1 MKTIQIRVPDNIHEK
16 IKEFAKEGGIS
27 MNNFI
32 VSSVSNE
39 VIRQETRD
47 FFKQAATNFN
57 PGAFA
62 EALAAIPDSPV
73 QDSDRI

>member
-1 MKTIQIRVPDNIHEK
+1 MKTIQIRIPDNIHKK
-16 IKEFAKEGGIS
+16 IKELAKEEGIS
-27 MNNFI
+27 INHFI

-47 FFKQAATNFN
+47 FFKKASAKFD

-62 EALAAIPDSPV
+62 EALAAIPDVPV
-73 QDSDRI
+73 QKSDRI

>member
-1 MKTIQIRVPDNIHEK
+1 MKTIQIRVPEKIHEK
-16 IKEFAKEGGIS
+16 IKELAKEEGIFIH
-27 MNNFI
+27 NFI

-47 FFKQAATNFN
+47 FFKQASSEFN
-57 PGAFA
+57 PSAFA

-73 QDSDRI
+73 QESDRI